1 VSSTDDALAELAGRL
16 EGMAE
21 ELTDMAIDALRR
33 ATSGD
38 PDSAEAGEAVSLER
52 RIVRARRAVE
62 KAVSVLVAPRG
73 GGAGAGVG
81 SGPGSGAGA
90 ESEWLDDTP

>member
-1 VSSTDDALAELAGRL
+1 VTSTDDALADVAGRL
-16 EGMAE
+16 QGMAE

-52 RIVRARRAVE
+52 RIVRARRAIE
-62 KAVSVLVAPRG
+62 KAVSVLATPG
-73 GGAGAGVG
+73 GGGGGAAGGAGAEWVDD
-81 SGPGSGAGA
+81 GP
-90 ESEWLDDTP
+90 